1 MVLDPRQRPAA
12 DEKREVRM
20 QVPIRMMQQTV
31 EPGLARFPVARD
43 VAARAGVSTATVSRV
58 LNGTPGVRA
67 EKREAVLRAVSDL
80 GFVANG
86 AARALSM
93 RRFKT
98 VGAVIPNI
106 ENEVFVRALSAFQK
120 RLGEGGYTMVL
131 TNASYDLDI
140 ELREALA
147 LLERG
152 VDGLM
157 LVGNIHHPE
166 LYARLQRQGVPMVQ
180 ILTLSDRHDCI
191 GFDNVAAAQRATC
204 YLLDLGHR
212 RIGVITGSRK
222 DNDRSGARVEGVRRS
237 LEARALSVHP
247 SHDITTSYGI
257 AAGRDALRQIMASPL
272 PAPTALICGTDELAF
287 GVMIEAQKRG
297 MRVPD
302 DLSVIGFNDADYA
315 AFLSPPLT
323 TVRIGAADIGR
334 AAGDHLIAVMAG
346 HARVRVTEIDA
357 ELIVRGSTAPPPSA
371 RTGACLRA

>member
-1 MVLDPRQRPAA
+1 MKQQAVDPN
-12 DEKREVRM
+12 
-20 QVPIRMMQQTV
+20 
-31 EPGLARFPVARD
+31 LARFPVARD
-43 VAARAGVSTATVSRV
+43 VAERAGVSTATVSRV
-58 LNGTPGVRA
+58 MNGTLGVRA

-120 RLGEGGYTMVL
+120 RLHESGYTMLL
-131 TNASYDLDI
+131 TNASYDLDV
-140 ELREALA
+140 ELREAVA

-157 LVGNIHHPE
+157 LVGDIHHPE
-166 LYARLQRQGVPMVQ
+166 LYARLQRQIVPTVQ
-180 ILTLSDRHDCI
+180 ILTLSEHYDCI
-191 GFDNVAAAQRATC
+191 GFDNVGAAQRATS

-212 RIGVITGSRK
+212 RIGIVTGSRK

-237 LEARALSVHP
+237 LAARALSVHP
-247 SHDITTSYGI
+247 AHDITTSYGI
-257 AAGRDALRQIMASPL
+257 AAGRDALRQMMASPI
-272 PAPTALICGTDELAF
+272 PAPTALICGTDQLAF
-287 GVMIEAQKRG
+287 GVMVETQKQG
-297 MRVPD
+297 LRVPD

-323 TVRIGAADIGR
+323 TVRIRAADIGH

-346 HARVRVTEIDA
+346 AARVRVTEIDA
-357 ELIVRGSTAPPPSA
+357 ELIVRGSTAPPRPDSVIV
-371 RTGACLRA
+371 